1 MRADETIFALSSAP
15 GRAGVAVVRVS
26 GPQAIASLQALSGRV
41 PAPRKAELAD
51 IRHPTSSEKID
62 RGLVLLFPAPN
73 SVTGEDVAE
82 FHIHGG
88 RASVS
93 GVLEALGRVPGL
105 RLAEPGE
112 FTRRAFEAGKMD
124 LAETEA
130 LADLIDA
137 ETAAQRRQALR
148 GLEGGIGRMAEEW
161 RGRLIEALALS
172 EAEIDFPDE
181 GDVPVGLIA
190 RAAEIAGALAKQIA
204 NVLGQDG
211 GERLREGAVI
221 VIAGPPNAGKSS
233 FLNRVARRDV
243 AIVSPYAGTTRDMLE
258 VHLDLSGYPATLI
271 DTAGVRATDDPVE
284 QEALRRAEARAQHA
298 DLVLWF
304 DDAAAP
310 SEPPK
315 DIAVPVWRVRNK
327 IDLHDDTRQAPSLP
341 GSTGPHPEPDR
352 GAVRVEGWAADSEHV
367 AIPRHALRAARD
379 EVPLGMAVE
388 NAAPAS
394 FAVSALTGEGV
405 DRLLK
410 ALGDWLTRELAPAES
425 ALITRERHRLAL
437 TEAQAHLARAASG
450 IAPELMA
457 EELRLSARALGRISW
472 RVDVEDLLDA
482 IFGSFCIG
490 K

>member
-41 PAPRKAELAD
+41 PQPRKAELAD
-51 IRHPTSSEKID
+51 IRHPTSGEKID
-62 RGLVLLFPAPN
+62 RGLVLLFAAPH

-93 GVLEALGRVPGL
+93 GVLEALARVPNL

-181 GDVPVGLIA
+181 GDVPAGLIA

-204 NVLGQDG
+204 NVLGQGG

-233 FLNRVARRDV
+233 FLNRVAKRDV
-243 AIVSPYAGTTRDMLE
+243 AIVSPHAGTTRDMLE

-271 DTAGVRATDDPVE
+271 DTAGVRATEDPVE

-298 DLVLWF
+298 DLILWF
-304 DDAAAP
+304 DDAGAP
-310 SEPPK
+310 NEPPK
-315 DIAVPVWRVRNK
+315 DVAAPVWRVRNK
-327 IDLHDDTRQAPSLP
+327 VDL
-341 GSTGPHPEPDR
+341 GSAGE
-352 GAVRVEGWAADSEHV
+352 ADY
-367 AIPRHALRAARD
+367 AI
-379 EVPLGMAVE
+379 
-388 NAAPAS
+388 
-394 FAVSALTGEGV
+394 SALTGEGV
-405 DRLLK
+405 DLLLK
-410 ALGDWLTRELAPAES
+410 ALGGWLAKELAPAES

-457 EELRLSARALGRISW
+457 EELRLSARALGRISG

>member
-26 GPQAIASLQALSGRV
+26 GPQAIAALKALTGRV
-41 PAPRKAELAD
+41 PARRKAELAE
-51 IRHPTSSEKID
+51 IRHPTSGEMID
-62 RGLVLLFPAPN
+62 RGLVLLFPAPQ

-82 FHIHGG
+82 FQIHGG
-88 RASVS
+88 RASVA

-105 RLAEPGE
+105 RPAEPGE

-148 GLEGGIGRMAEEW
+148 GLEGGIGRMAEQW

-181 GDVPVGLIA
+181 GDVPAGLIA
-190 RAAEIAGALAKQIA
+190 RAAEIAGALAGQIA
-204 NVLGQDG
+204 NVLAQQS

-233 FLNRVARRDV
+233 FLNRVAKRDV

-271 DTAGVRATDDPVE
+271 DTAGVRVTEDPVE

-298 DLVLWF
+298 DLILWF
-304 DDAAAP
+304 DDATAP
-310 SEPPK
+310 SEPPQ
-315 DIAVPVWRVRNK
+315 DIATPLWRVRNK
-327 IDLHDDTRQAPSLP
+327 SDLAGSNGNAWMPGSGPGMTEKEAAPHTPSLP
-341 GSTGPHPEPDR
+341 GSTR
-352 GAVRVEGWAADSEHV
+352 QSSSSERSAGF
-367 AIPRHALRAARD
+367 AI
-379 EVPLGMAVE
+379 
-388 NAAPAS
+388 
-394 FAVSALTGEGV
+394 SAMTGEGV
-405 DRLLK
+405 DPLLR
-410 ALGDWLTRELAPAES
+410 ALGDWLAHELAPAES
-425 ALITRERHRLAL
+425 ALVTRERHRMAL

-457 EELRLSARALGRISW
+457 EELRLSARALGRISG

>member
-26 GPQAIASLQALSGRV
+26 GPQAIASLHALTGRV
-41 PAPRKAELAD
+41 PQPRKAELAE
-51 IRHPTSSEKID
+51 IRHPTSGEKID
-62 RGLVLLFPAPN
+62 RGLVLLFAAPQ

-82 FHIHGG
+82 FQIHGG
-88 RASVS
+88 RASVA
-93 GVLEALGRVPGL
+93 GVLEALARVPGL
-105 RLAEPGE
+105 RPAEPGE

-181 GDVPVGLIA
+181 GDVPAGLIA
-190 RAAEIAGALAKQIA
+190 RAAEIAGALATQIG
-204 NVLGQDG
+204 NVLAQQP

-233 FLNRVARRDV
+233 FLNRVAKRDV

-258 VHLDLSGYPATLI
+258 VHLDLAGYPATLI
-271 DTAGVRATDDPVE
+271 DTAGIRATEDPVE
-284 QEALRRAEARAQHA
+284 QEALRRAQARARHA
-298 DLVLWF
+298 DLILWF
-304 DDAAAP
+304 DDATAP

-315 DIAVPVWRVRNK
+315 DMTVSVWRVRNK
-327 IDLHDDTRQAPSLP
+327 TDLSPSA
-341 GSTGPHPEPDR
+341 GGGDY
-352 GAVRVEGWAADSEHV
+352 
-367 AIPRHALRAARD
+367 AI
-379 EVPLGMAVE
+379 
-388 NAAPAS
+388 
-394 FAVSALTGEGV
+394 SALTGEGI
-405 DRLLK
+405 DRLLR
-410 ALGDWLTRELAPAES
+410 ALGDWLAHELAPAES

-437 TEAQAHLARAASG
+437 TEAQVHLARAASG

-457 EELRLSARALGRISW
+457 EELRLSARALGRISG
-472 RVDVEDLLDA
+472 RVDVDDLLDA

>member
-26 GPQAIASLQALSGRV
+26 GPQAMAALKALTARV
-41 PAPRKAELAD
+41 PEQRKAELAE
-51 IRHPTSSEKID
+51 IRHPTSGELID
-62 RGLVLLFPAPN
+62 KGLVLLFAAPR
-73 SVTGEDVAE
+73 SVTGEDIAE

-88 RASVS
+88 RASVA
-93 GVLEALGRVPGL
+93 GLLDALARVAGL

-112 FTRRAFEAGKMD
+112 FTRRAFENGKLD

-148 GLEGGIGRMAEEW
+148 GLDGGIGRAAEEW

-181 GDVPVGLIA
+181 GDVPAGLIA
-190 RAAEIAGALAKQIA
+190 RAAQIAGALAAQIGNTLA
-204 NVLGQDG
+204 QQS

-233 FLNRVARRDV
+233 FLNRVAKRDV
-243 AIVSPYAGTTRDMLE
+243 AIVSPHAGTTRDMLE

-271 DTAGVRATDDPVE
+271 DTAGLRATDDPIE
-284 QEALRRAEARAQHA
+284 QEALRRAEARASNA

-310 SEPPK
+310 DAPPHN
-315 DIAVPVWRVRNK
+315 IAAPVWRVRNK
-327 IDLHDDTRQAPSLP
+327 IDVAPS
-341 GSTGPHPEPDR
+341 S
-352 GAVRVEGWAADSEHV
+352 GADY
-367 AIPRHALRAARD
+367 AI
-379 EVPLGMAVE
+379 
-388 NAAPAS
+388 
-394 FAVSALTGEGV
+394 SALTGEGV
-405 DRLLK
+405 DQLLK
-410 ALGDWLTRELAPAES
+410 ALGDWLARELAPAES
-425 ALITRERHRLAL
+425 ALITRERHRLSL
-437 TEAQAHLARAASG
+437 VDAQAHLSRAASG

-457 EELRLSARALGRISW
+457 EELRLSARALGRISG